1 MRVPQAR
8 ILGYGSLPNFA
19 VQGCSKGPL
28 APTDQ
33 VTLPYLW
40 IDPAYPSPALP
51 LEAIC
56 IPCRTFIHEQ
66 FLSHSF
72 RNLRR
77 CVQKHKLLPK
87 LPGHPHPSVT
97 AVFPPY
103 RQVFHRT
110 GNPPRPCR
118 RNDQTT
124 DFHTIWASSSSI
136 SAASRTM
143 MIHSRT
149 CSCRA
154 ARYSPIRWPLIS

>member
-1 MRVPQAR
+1 MGVCRISPYKVAVKVPWRQQTKSLFHIFGLIQR
-8 ILGYGSLPNFA
+8 ILHRLCRWRQY
-19 VQGCSKGPL
+19 
-28 APTDQ
+28 
-33 VTLPYLW
+33 
-40 IDPAYPSPALP
+40 IYPD
-51 LEAIC
+51 
-56 IPCRTFIHEQ
+56 RTFIHEQ

-118 RNDQTT
+118 RNDQTPG
-124 DFHTIWASSSSI
+124 FHTIWASSSSI